1 MTCYYEIVENVLF
14 ISISGDLLGLPEDQ
28 KLLHL
33 AENQMVEHG
42 ITHCAIDISHAH
54 YINST
59 GLTILIRILTLY
71 RNAGGEVVLI
81 NPSPS
86 VSKVLVITKLNAIFQ
101 VLKNKEEA
109 LATLSNKQ
117 LASA

>member
-1 MTCYYEIVENVLF
+1 MIYYHEIIDDVLL
-14 ISISGDLLGLPEDQ
+14 ISINGDLLGLPEDQ

-33 AENQMVEHG
+33 AESQMLDKG
-42 ITHCAIDISHAH
+42 ITRCAIDISNAH

-71 RNAGGEVVLI
+71 RNVGGEVVLI

-101 VLKNKEEA
+101 VLKTKEEA
-109 LATLSNKQ
+109 LNVLSTKQ
-117 LASA
+117 LASV

>member
-1 MTCYYEIVENVLF
+1 MIYHHEITDDVLLV
-14 ISISGDLLGLPEDQ
+14 SVNGDLLGLPEDQ

-33 AENQMVEHG
+33 AESQMLENN
-42 ITHCAIDISHAH
+42 ITRCAIDISNAH

-109 LATLSNKQ
+109 LNALSTKQ
-117 LASA
+117 LASV